1 MTDVSTTTI
10 TVNWTSPSS
19 EDVTYYNISY
29 TPSCPKLSLANTTLI
44 FVTAYQASTIF
55 SYTLRQL
62 FSGMNYTIRVRA
74 GNILG
79 MSIGKVEFGKTDP
92 TGE

>member
-1 MTDVSTTTI
+1 MIDVSTTTI
-10 TVNWTSPSS
+10 TVNWTTPSS

-29 TPSCPKLSLANTTLI
+29 SPSCSELSSVNMTLCL
-44 FVTAYQASTIF
+44 VTLHQSNTIF

-62 FSGMNYTIRVRA
+62 SSGMNYTIRVRA
-74 GNILG
+74 GNMLG
-79 MSIGKVEFGKTDP
+79 ISSGKVEFGETDP

>member
-10 TVNWTSPSS
+10 TVNSSTPSS

-29 TPSCPKLSLANTTLI
+29 TPSCPKLSLANTTLVFI
-44 FVTAYQASTIF
+44 TLHQSNTLF

-62 FSGMNYTIRVRA
+62 SSGMNYTIRVRA
-74 GNILG
+74 GNMLG
-79 MSIGKVEFGKTDP
+79 ISSGKMEFGETDA

>member
-10 TVNWTSPSS
+10 TVNWTSPNS

-29 TPSCPKLSLANTTLI
+29 IPSCPKLSLANTTLI
-44 FVTAYQASTIF
+44 FVTSHQPSTIF
-55 SYTLRQL
+55 SYTLREL
-62 FSGMNYTIRVRA
+62 SSGMNYTIRVRA
-74 GNILG
+74 GNMLG
-79 MSIGKVEFGKTDP
+79 ISNEKVEFGETDA